1 MRGYWVVAFQS
12 LEDEESEARQ
22 GGSVCLCVFV
32 CVCLCLCVCAC
43 ACVCVCLCAYMCVF
57 VRDHL
62 RYIRMRV
69 YNANTYNAAYIHS
82 SLYVSKT

>member
-1 MRGYWVVAFQS
+1 
-12 LEDEESEARQ
+12 
-22 GGSVCLCVFV
+22 
-32 CVCLCLCVCAC
+32 VCAC

-57 VRDHL
+57 VRDHP